1 MGRRASLTLMELL
14 VIVLVF
20 ALCAALCL
28 RVFVAADGISQENH
42 LRDEA
47 TLLAQNTAEALKA
60 GISLPEVPEGLSRAV
75 TSVPS
80 VPQTSPSRRTSSS
93 PVVRLFPAAATSL
106 QAVRSLTQPAHG
118 PHTAT

>member
-1 MGRRASLTLMELL
+1 MKHRASLTLMELL

-60 GISLPEVPEGLSRAV
+60 GIPLPAVPKGLSRAV
-75 TSVPS
+75 TPVPS
-80 VPQTSPSRRTSSS
+80 GISGLSKAEISVCTETGEPLIAFTLSWQE
-93 PVVRLFPAAATSL
+93 VG
-106 QAVRSLTQPAHG
+106 Q
-118 PHTAT
+118 